1 MHFRL
6 DERTMTMEEQERFW
20 SAVRL
25 TNKMAQLPS
34 HIYDEIWAKL
44 PNDSTDDRG
53 VPTQELVDYLQAS
66 YDKATEK
73 WPNGS

>member
-6 DERTMTMEEQERFW
+6 EERIMTMEEQERFW
-20 SAVRL
+20 CAVRL
-25 TNKMAQLPS
+25 TTKMAQLPS
-34 HIYDEIWAKL
+34 HTSDEIWAKL

-53 VPTQELVDYLQAS
+53 VPTQELVDYLRRA